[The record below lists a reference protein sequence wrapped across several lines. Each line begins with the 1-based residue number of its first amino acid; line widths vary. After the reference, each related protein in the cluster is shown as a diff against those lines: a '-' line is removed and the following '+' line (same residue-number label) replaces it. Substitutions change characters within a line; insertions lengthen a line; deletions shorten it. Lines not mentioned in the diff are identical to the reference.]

1 MILRDPVHGLIAF
14 DGEVESVVVRL
25 LDTREVQRLR
35 RIRSLGA
42 ASLAFP
48 GAEHSRFAHA
58 IGSAHVMKR
67 YLQRVAR
74 LSSDIPQRERIEP
87 DDARVALAAALLH
100 DLGHGPYS
108 HTFEAVVPGALA
120 HEDWTSRILL
130 DRGSEVNAVLRSIDP
145 TMPAKVERLIHGEH
159 PIGHLARAVSGTFDV
174 DRCDYLLR
182 DSHMTGVRYGL
193 LDLDWLLGSLRLDHA
208 HGASAVTLTVD
219 GEKGLTA
226 VEGFFLARLYMY
238 RQVYLHKAVR
248 AAEAVLR
255 SLFRRLARLGPQR
268 GTPSPL
274 AALLAGEPIDVAG
287 YLDLD
292 DHALESG
299 LRAWSDSDDRQL
311 AELATRLRER
321 RLFKTLRLRKDVTVE
336 QARERLAEVM
346 RSAAIDGDQASIDR
360 VEIDAYIED
369 ATLMVRSGG
378 RLERLLD
385 ASPVLRG
392 LSRETFVHYRAI
404 FPPEVRPQVA
414 KAMADLADLS

>member
-193 LDLDWLLGSLRLDHA
+193 LDLDWLLESTSSQMPLAMDTAARLFDSGKEFWMCA
-208 HGASAVTLTVD
+208 SRGDDYSPGYFSPQKENWLDIIRASSAIPGFYRTGALLDGIIAAKDAMDRPRDRAV
-219 GEKGLTA
+219 A
-226 VEGFFLARLYMY
+226 VE
-238 RQVYLHKAVR
+238 
-248 AAEAVLR
+248 
-255 SLFRRLARLGPQR
+255 
-268 GTPSPL
+268 
-274 AALLAGEPIDVAG
+274 
-287 YLDLD
+287 
-292 DHALESG
+292 
-299 LRAWSDSDDRQL
+299 LRAI
-311 AELATRLRER
+311 REGMP
-321 RLFKTLRLRKDVTVE
+321 E
-336 QARERLAEVM
+336 ERGNHE
-346 RSAAIDGDQASIDR
+346 
-360 VEIDAYIED
+360 
-369 ATLMVRSGG
+369 
-378 RLERLLD
+378 
-385 ASPVLRG
+385 
-392 LSRETFVHYRAI
+392 SRE
-404 FPPEVRPQVA
+404 
-414 KAMADLADLS
+414 